1 MAAVSL
7 LFASAPLL
15 ALNPSLAVSQ
25 YAHTAW
31 TVRDGFSLGNVYA
44 MAQTPD
50 GYLWLGT
57 EFGLFRFDG
66 VRFLPWQPPAGQ
78 QLPDKNINSLLVTR
92 DGSLW
97 IGTFG
102 GLVILRDGRLA
113 RPPALHDQFVAS
125 LFEDREGTV
134 WAASLDRAGR
144 LCAIRNGGA
153 KCSGED
159 GAFGRAVWAMYE
171 DGSGT
176 LWAGAESG
184 VWRLRPGPPQ
194 RYRTRT
200 ELIGLN
206 RTEDGR
212 LLMALHGAGLMQL
225 AGDEVEAYPIRDAVN
240 RNRLLADHEVN
251 ANKLLRDRD
260 GGLWIGT
267 VDRGLIHLRDGRA
280 DLFRRSDG
288 LSGDVILSLFEDR
301 EGNVWVASTG
311 GLDRFRELPVTTIS
325 VRQGLSSEAIQAVL
339 AATDGSIWA
348 AAANG
353 LTRLKNGETTIF
365 RREAECRMRR
375 TLFIR
380 TIAGESGYRRV
391 RDLPISPTTR
401 SLASKVCL
409 AEWCITW
416 LATRRATSGF
426 QSSRIF
432 CT

>member
-1 MAAVSL
+1 VGPVLAWTLLVPHSSAFALSTSL
-7 LFASAPLL
+7 E
-15 ALNPSLAVSQ
+15 VSQ
-25 YAHTAW
+25 YAHYAW

-78 QLPDKNINSLLVTR
+78 QLPDQNINSLLVTR

-102 GLVILRDGRLA
+102 GLVILRDGKLA

-134 WAASLDRAGR
+134 WAASLSRAGR

-153 KCSGED
+153 TCSGED
-159 GAFGRAVWAMYE
+159 GAFGRAVWAIYE
-171 DGSGT
+171 DDSGT

-184 VWRLRPGPPQ
+184 VWRVRPGPPQ
-194 RYRTRT
+194 RYPTPT

-212 LLMALHGAGLMQL
+212 LLMALHGAGLRQL
-225 AGDEVEAYPIRDAVN
+225 TGDTVEAYPIRDAGN
-240 RNRLLADHEVN
+240 QNRLLVDHDVN

-260 GGLWIGT
+260 SGLWIGT
-267 VDRGLIHLRDGRA
+267 VDRGLIHLRDDRA
-280 DLFRRSDG
+280 DLFRRLDG

-301 EGNVWVASTG
+301 EGNVWVPAPQDSTG
-311 GLDRFRELPVTTIS
+311 FES
-325 VRQGLSSEAIQAVL
+325 
-339 AATDGSIWA
+339 
-348 AAANG
+348 
-353 LTRLKNGETTIF
+353 
-365 RREAECRMRR
+365 CRSR
-375 TLFIR
+375 
-380 TIAGESGYRRV
+380 
-391 RDLPISPTTR
+391 PSP
-401 SLASKVCL
+401 
-409 AEWCITW
+409 
-416 LATRRATSGF
+416 
-426 QSSRIF
+426 
-432 CT
+432 